1 MAHPY
6 HHALSSVKKFGGQV
20 TDYLT
25 VHSWFDA
32 TKAHFADFRH
42 RALRHNR
49 TAVDTAV
56 AVFDRLG
63 VSYKGLLIN
72 SDGLD
77 VTLASV
83 ANQHIEEDCG
93 QLPSALDWVLSV
105 NPGWGQHLDIEDHIA
120 RDLARWGGAADDYR
134 PIHAWFQNPHRY
146 LGHEGLRA
154 LRYHSQGIFT
164 AEEVFGV
171 TIINADF
178 RVIPVRFIAEEH
190 VKAEIG
196 RIPTAY
202 DWLSLIKA
210 EPWMRRVGVKLGVET
225 VPA

>member
-1 MAHPY
+1 MSHPY

-20 TDYLT
+20 DDYLAI
-25 VHSWFDA
+25 HSWLDA
-32 TKAHFADFRH
+32 TKSHFANFRH

-56 AVFDRLG
+56 AVFDRRGISHNG
-63 VSYKGLLIN
+63 VLIN

-77 VTLASV
+77 VPVTAV
-83 ANQHIEEDCG
+83 ANQHIGEDCG
-93 QLPSALDWVLSV
+93 CVPSAMDWVLSV
-105 NPGWGQHLDIEDHIA
+105 NPGWGRHIDVENHIA
-120 RDLARWGGAADDYR
+120 RDTTRWGGKPDDYR
-134 PIHAWFQNPHRY
+134 PIHEWFQNPHRC

-171 TIINADF
+171 VITNADSW
-178 RVIPVRFIAEEH
+178 VVPVRLIAEEH

-202 DWLSLIKA
+202 DWLSLIQA
-210 EPWMRRVGVKLGVET
+210 EPWMRRVRVKLGVR
-225 VPA
+225 